1 MRVELK
7 QLGVVPTGPEW
18 LPGGEKFEAAAEEN
32 ARRNKG
38 LTVAQRA
45 ASHGLDIKKA
55 EEQAAA
61 KTADLRSKEKELD
74 KKQKA
79 IGAQEKAA
87 AKMEKEAVELK
98 DAAEAQK
105 EQAAE
110 ELAAKDAA
118 DRKAKREKEAAAEKE
133 RDEIDRKNAER
144 VAKLEAEGKKTKG
157 GLHQFDESEVDA
169 YGGEGTADDFMDAF
183 GF

>member
-1 MRVELK
+1 MRCAT
-7 QLGVVPTGPEW
+7 PTRETR
-18 LPGGEKFEAAAEEN
+18 L
-32 ARRNKG
+32 
-38 LTVAQRA
+38 
-45 ASHGLDIKKA
+45 ASLIAHVSTG
-55 EEQAAA
+55 
-61 KTADLRSKEKELD
+61 T
-74 KKQKA
+74 
-79 IGAQEKAA
+79 
-87 AKMEKEAVELK
+87 
-98 DAAEAQK
+98 EAQK